1 MSALLGP
8 DEIRQIAPAG
18 YFVALRI
25 GFAFPMEE
33 VNELPAEWVAHYTS
47 QRFMLFD
54 PAVRWAYANV
64 GFVRWGDLRQ
74 DDPKKVIAQ
83 AQTFGLR
90 FGVTIA
96 VLDQGANAQRSFA
109 SFTRSDRE
117 FSDLEVKLL
126 QAYVTRR
133 HNETAPPTNLTR
145 AELEALGMVKDG
157 KRLKEIAFELN
168 VSEGAVKQR
177 LKNAK
182 LKLGAKTGTQAAA
195 LANQFGLI

>member
-1 MSALLGP
+1 MTALLGP
-8 DEIRQIAPAG
+8 DEICQIAPSG
-18 YFVALRI
+18 YYVALRI

-33 VNELPAEWVAHYTS
+33 INALPADWIAHYTS

-54 PAVRWAYANV
+54 PVIRWAYANV
-64 GFVRWGDLRQ
+64 GTVRWHELAEN
-74 DDPKKVIAQ
+74 DPKKVIAQ
-83 AQTFGLR
+83 AKTFGLR
-90 FGVTIA
+90 YGVTIA
-96 VLDQGANAQRSFA
+96 VIDSGANAQRSFA

-117 FSDLEVKLL
+117 FSNLEVKLL
-126 QAYVTRR
+126 QAYITRR

-157 KRLKEIAFELN
+157 KRLKEIAFELS

>member
-1 MSALLGP
+1 MAALLGP
-8 DEIRQIAPAG
+8 EDICQIAPSG
-18 YFVALRI
+18 YYVALRI

-33 VNELPAEWVAHYTS
+33 TNELPADWIAHYTS
-47 QRFMLFD
+47 QRLMLFD
-54 PAVRWAYANV
+54 PVIRWAYTNT
-64 GFVRWGDLRQ
+64 GTVRWHELAD

-83 AQTFGLR
+83 AKTFGLR
-90 FGVTIA
+90 YGVTI
-96 VLDQGANAQRSFA
+96 VVIDSGANAQRSFA

-117 FSDLEVKLL
+117 FSNLEVKLL
-126 QAYVTRR
+126 QAYITRR

-145 AELEALGMVKDG
+145 AELEALGMVMDG
-157 KRLKEIAFELN
+157 KRLKEIAFELS

-195 LANQFGLI
+195 LAKKFGLI